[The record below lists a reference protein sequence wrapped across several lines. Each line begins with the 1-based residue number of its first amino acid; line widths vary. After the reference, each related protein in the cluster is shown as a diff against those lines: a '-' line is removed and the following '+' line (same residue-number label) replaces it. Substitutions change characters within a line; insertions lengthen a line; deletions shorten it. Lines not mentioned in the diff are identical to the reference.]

1 MYCIKEWED
10 KVIKLIAIYIGNP
23 LKIEILELKV
33 QYRFRKNI
41 GTAANRYP
49 NKPEIK

>member
-1 MYCIKEWED
+1 M
-10 KVIKLIAIYIGNP
+10 LITINIGNP
-23 LKIEILELKV
+23 LKIETLDLKV

>member
-1 MYCIKEWED
+1 MQIT
-10 KVIKLIAIYIGNP
+10 IYIGSP
-23 LKIEILELKV
+23 LKIETLDLKV

-41 GTAANRYP
+41 GAAGSKCP